1 MSDYISYGRRVPVVV
16 SAGNSGNSTGSTGT
30 RPQGPG
36 DAYNVFSLA
45 ATEAANYNKV
55 VSFSSYGPTFDGR
68 NKPDIAAPGHNIN
81 TLSNNWET
89 GNDFAS
95 SSGTSFSAPNTV
107 GMLAAQMEYGMSRRM
122 SRDPLVLKAT
132 LLNSAEKVN
141 DRNNAAWAPNQS
153 GAGPRGSGLSVTS
166 PLNSSAGAGQID
178 GLALYEQYSPGEMS
192 PGAVAS
198 TGWDL
203 GTVTGTDTSSFVDY
217 LLGSLVPG
225 SDLTATLAW
234 DRKVGW
240 NDNGDNV
247 VNAPDSFSVL
257 EPLDDLNLSIL
268 RDNTLI
274 AQSISSIDN
283 LEHLYLPD
291 IGAGSYTV
299 RVNRLGGG
307 GLDETFGLAWRGVA
321 VPEPA
326 AIGLLAALL
335 PLMMR
340 RRRQNTEGLDP
351 FL

>member
-1 MSDYISYGRRVPVVV
+1 MSDYISYGRRIPVVV
-16 SAGNSGNSTGSTGT
+16 AAGNGGNGGSGTGA
-30 RPQGPG
+30 PA

-55 VSFSSYGPTFDGR
+55 ASFSSYGPTPDGR
-68 NKPDIAAPGHNIN
+68 NKPDIAAPGHFIN
-81 TLSNNWET
+81 TTSNNWET

-95 SSGTSFSAPNTV
+95 WSGTSFSAPNTV
-107 GMLAAQMEYGMSRRM
+107 GMLAAQMEYGARRRM

-153 GAGPRGSGLSVTS
+153 NTGRSGLSVTS
-166 PLNSSAGAGQID
+166 PLNNSAGAGQID

-192 PGAVAS
+192 PGTVAS

-203 GTVTGTDTSSFVDY
+203 GTVTGTGTSSFVDY

-225 SDLTATLAW
+225 SDLIATLAW

-321 VPEPA
+321 VPEPT

-340 RRRQNTEGLDP
+340 RRRRLNTENLDR
-351 FL
+351 LL